1 MFQREFMEYHS
12 DRFEDFSLMVFKNEK
27 LVAVLPANRKGNKL
41 FSHQGLSYGG
51 LVFQEKLKF
60 KEVLLVFQSVL
71 KHLNDSKIKEIRIK
85 LLPSIYGVIPNDE
98 LQYLAFLL
106 DAKLSRRDAL
116 AVVNMNAG
124 IKYSKD
130 RIEGSKR
137 GIKNNLVIK
146 EVEDFVEFWNTILI
160 PNLSNKHNTN
170 PVHSLAEI
178 TMLKSKFPKNI
189 RQFNVYK
196 NKEIVAGTTIFET
209 KNVAHSQ
216 YISGNEN
223 KNSLGSLD
231 FLHTN
236 LLDEIF
242 VNKNYF
248 DFGIS
253 NENKGRNVNQGLQ
266 YWKEGFGARTI
277 VQDFY
282 TFETNSYTKL
292 NKVML

>member
-1 MFQREFMEYHS
+1 MEYHS